1 MADHDRLL
9 GDIDVASLD
18 DWVAGDGGL
27 GFAHALDLDPDEVI
41 ERVVDSG
48 LRGRGGAG
56 FPTGVKWRSVRDAA
70 NRAGGPAFVV
80 CNGAEGEP
88 GTFKD
93 RVLLR
98 HNPYRVLEGVLIALY
113 ALRADQAFVAVKES
127 FTRELERLETARNEL
142 IEAGWR
148 WADRIVIVP
157 GPEEYLFG
165 EEKALLEVIEGRL
178 PLPRLQP
185 PYEHG
190 LFASTHVPNPTL
202 VNNVESYAHVTSIL
216 ANGVDWFRAV
226 GTDDSP
232 GTMPFTVVGDVPNA
246 GVYELPLGTPLSTLL
261 VDIAGADRD
270 RILAVY
276 SGTSNTV
283 ITPAMLDTPL
293 DFDAMSDAGTGMGS
307 GGFVVYDTDRC
318 IVKVLTVLQR
328 FLAVESCGQCNAC
341 VLGTEA
347 IWDGLASIDA
357 GTGDHDT
364 LQAVTRRLPQITDA
378 QRCYLPTGSQ
388 LMVGST
394 LEAYWDHFV
403 DHLGRP
409 CRDDRDVPT
418 PLIVDIEDDTGQV
431 TWHPRYANKRL
442 DWTYEDGP
450 AD

>member
-9 GDIDVASLD
+9 GDIDVTSLD
-18 DWVAGDGGL
+18 QWLAGDGGL
-27 GFAHALDLDPDEVI
+27 GYAHALDMAPDEVI

-70 NRAGGPAFVV
+70 NAAGGPAFVV

-93 RVLLR
+93 RALLA
-98 HNPYRVLEGVLIALY
+98 HNPYAVLEGMLIARY
-113 ALRADQAFVAVKES
+113 AMRAEQAFIAVKES
-127 FTRELERLETARNEL
+127 FTTALERLEAARKEM
-142 IEAGWR
+142 IDAGWR
-148 WADRIVIVP
+148 HADRIVIVP

-190 LFASTHVPNPTL
+190 LFASTAIPNPTL
-202 VNNVESYAHVTSIL
+202 VNNVESFAHVTSIL
-216 ANGVDWFRAV
+216 ANGVDWFRSL
-226 GTDDSP
+226 GTDGSP
-232 GTMPFTVVGDVPNA
+232 GTMPFTVVGDVPNP
-246 GVYELPLGTPLSTLL
+246 GVYELPLGISLSTLL
-261 VDIAGADRD
+261 VDIAGADPD

-293 DFDAMSDAGTGMGS
+293 DYDAMADAGTGMGS
-307 GGFVVYDTDRC
+307 GGFIVYDTDRC

-347 IWDGLASIDA
+347 VWEGLAAIDD
-357 GTGDHDT
+357 GTGDQST
-364 LQAVTRRLPQITDA
+364 LESVTRRLPQITDA

-394 LEAYWDHFV
+394 LEAYWEAFV
-403 DHLGRP
+403 NHLGQA
-409 CRDDRDVPT
+409 CEDDREVPT
-418 PLIVDIEDDTGQV
+418 PLIVDIDADTGQV
-431 TWHPRYANKRL
+431 TWHERYATKRL
-442 DWTYEDGP
+442 DWTY